1 VVPVPIP
8 VTEVLVRRLV
18 IIVSVLSAGMA
29 LLTACGSSS
38 DSQSRSPA
46 PSDPSAAISQPA
58 SDDGDDGA
66 SRAPASSELDFT
78 WFPDGGTSPLSGLG
92 IRHGEALMPGVNQ
105 CDGKVTFGE
114 EVTISFPCGT
124 ERARGTLRV
133 NQSADRLSISWTSGV
148 TDTFVKRADLTVPDP
163 TITGTPDMEDLQ
175 RQLDELKD
183 LVDDG
188 SGLTG

>member
-1 VVPVPIP
+1 M
-8 VTEVLVRRLV
+8 RRQL
-18 IIVSVLSAGMA
+18 IIASVLSAGVA

-38 DSQSRSPA
+38 DSQSNPSA
-46 PSDPSAAISQPA
+46 PSASEVISQPA
-58 SDDGDDGA
+58 SGDDGT
-66 SRAPASSELDFT
+66 SRNPSSSELDFT
-78 WFPDGGTSPLSGLG
+78 WFPDGGANLAPLG
-92 IRHGEALMPGVNQ
+92 IRHGEALMPTVNE
-105 CDGKVTFGE
+105 CDGKVTFGQ

-133 NQSADRLSISWTSGV
+133 NQSADKLSISWTSGV
-148 TDTFVKRADLTVPDP
+148 TDTFVKRSDLTVPDP